1 MICYAFRTIGG
12 RIEFDGSTPN
22 HGLNEQL
29 VLDAHSIV
37 GYYVGPFGWVRSDR
51 PRPIQNLIIHVN
63 GPASHWLDFH
73 VGELDDPFV
82 RDTRLITDVINRLN
96 TFIT

>member
-12 RIEFDGSTPN
+12 RIEFDGATPN

-29 VLDAHSIV
+29 VLDVHTIV
-37 GYYVGPFGWVRSDR
+37 GYYVGPFGWVRKDR
-51 PRPIQNLIIHVN
+51 PRPVQHLIIHVN
-63 GPASHWLDFH
+63 GSASHQLDFH
-73 VGELDDPFV
+73 VGELEEPMV